1 MRCEH
6 LTKELFYS
14 IFVQGKKMR
23 LRDALA
29 RLDRVEIDKESIS
42 EIEALYKTVLPTG
55 VKKAISLNKDGVS
68 YDDKSVFNGLSA
80 NAILNAYND
89 LYVDFVG
96 LQLVPLFDIGDSEYI
111 VYNLKKRCYAIYDIS
126 DDDEYSEESDLL
138 KYV

>member
-1 MRCEH
+1 
-6 LTKELFYS
+6 
-14 IFVQGKKMR
+14 MR

-29 RLDRVEIDKESIS
+29 ELDRVEIDSSIIS
-42 EIEALYKTVLPTG
+42 EIEALYKTKLTSE
-55 VKKAISLNKDGVS
+55 VKKVISLNKDGVS

-96 LQLVPLFDIGDSEYI
+96 LQLLPLFDIGDNDYI
-111 VYNLKKRCYAIYDIS
+111 VFNIKKRCYAIYDIS

>member
-1 MRCEH
+1 
-6 LTKELFYS
+6 
-14 IFVQGKKMR
+14 MR

-29 RLDRVEIDKESIS
+29 RLDRVEIDKASIS
-42 EIEALYKTVLPTG
+42 EIETLYKATLPAE
-55 VKKAISLNKDGVS
+55 VKKIISLNQNGVS

-89 LYVDFVG
+89 LYVDFVD

-126 DDDEYSEESDLL
+126 DDDEYSEETDLL